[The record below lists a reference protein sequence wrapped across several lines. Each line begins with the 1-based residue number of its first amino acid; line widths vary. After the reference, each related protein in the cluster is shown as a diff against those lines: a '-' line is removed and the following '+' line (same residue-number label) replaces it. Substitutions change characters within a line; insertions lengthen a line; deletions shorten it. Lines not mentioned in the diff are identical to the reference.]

1 MSNLVSSLIPNFYL
15 QSRPKL
21 TPPLSHCFQAVPPP
35 PRPHSCKARPLRSPP
50 GGRVNSTTSRG
61 PSTSKIG
68 VSVHLGG
75 SSLDF
80 WGSLPQ
86 HLLASPCLWPW
97 PPAPG
102 LAPACTSRV
111 TASAPSG
118 LPTSPKCSQVST
130 PCAFSVRP
138 AGSKG
143 LPSAPGITEASSSI
157 SRPSLPP
164 HGKHK
169 TSGARGGRSLAW
181 LTGQGSYLL
190 VLGAEARPRS
200 SRAGPAPSS

>member
-1 MSNLVSSLIPNFYL
+1 MVSSLIPNFYL
-15 QSRPKL
+15 QSCPKL
-21 TPPLSHCFQAVPPP
+21 TPTLSHCFQAVPPHPALTHAKPGLCDLHQVGGSTQRPPGAPPP
-35 PRPHSCKARPLRSPP
+35 PRSGS
-50 GGRVNSTTSRG
+50 
-61 PSTSKIG
+61 
-68 VSVHLGG
+68 SVHLGG

-97 PPAPG
+97 PPVPG
-102 LAPACTSRV
+102 LAPACTSQV

-143 LPSAPGITEASSSI
+143 LPSPPGITEASSSI

-169 TSGARGGRSLAW
+169 TSGSRGGRSLAW